1 MDIPCSQIS
10 LIMSVGHK
18 ERGQVTNLMFYMKHL
33 VNLMEDDDMKKCLMK
48 IILELEFNG
57 RSFKVVHFSKEI
69 TTSSGLIAFEED
81 GQWYEY
87 DSNNVVSMTIVPDTT
102 F

>member
-1 MDIPCSQIS
+1 
-10 LIMSVGHK
+10 
-18 ERGQVTNLMFYMKHL
+18 
-33 VNLMEDDDMKKCLMK
+33 MEDGNMKKCLMK
-48 IILELEFNG
+48 IILGLEFNG

-87 DSNNVVSMTIVPDTT
+87 DSNNVVSMTIVPNPV